1 MAPRRT
7 AVFVSLLLVVIGSGP
22 GARAQK
28 IPSLGE
34 TIEVAIVNIDVV
46 VTDKDGK
53 RVHDLTSDDFEI
65 FENGKAQPLSHFAE
79 YRGEAVQ
86 NNGALSAEAAATLEE
101 NPSEQPANQP
111 SQRRTL
117 VIFIEEFKL
126 PGFRVDT
133 FINSMKDLVRNT
145 IRSGDSVSLVTFDGT
160 AKVRI
165 SATGDVA
172 AVERHLDEVGRECRG
187 PVREKVRIAAGE
199 AEAVRA
205 FNAEAA
211 AIAAARGMQMSVPSA
226 NEVAVNAARIHA
238 IEAQVE
244 MNRRVAT
251 INTLI
256 HGMAGIEGKK
266 LLILATHRL
275 GEYTGAEFY
284 YAAGVTDSIIPAMER
299 ADFDNRPAVRG
310 IIANANASGVTIY
323 PVFPT
328 GLDYTPADPGSRD
341 ISPLVL
347 VNEMATLTEIA
358 NQTGGATTYGTMN
371 TASLMPSVAEDM
383 SNYYSLA
390 YRATPRSDDYTRK
403 IVVKMKNPALTAR
416 ARREFVEKSDDT
428 QMRDRVLAMLH
439 DAPME
444 SNFQLQAELGATR
457 KSGRRTQTA
466 PLKVRIP
473 INALTLLP
481 QGGKHSGAFT
491 VYAITGGKLGEISEI
506 TRRTQSFDV
515 PAADLDR
522 ALAGYFTYDFDV
534 IVSAQTQQVAVGV
547 LDEVSKTY
555 GVVSV
560 PVGTVAA
567 R

>member
-1 MAPRRT
+1 MARRL
-7 AVFVSLLLVVIGSGP
+7 AVCVSLLVSLLLGVLGP
-22 GARAQK
+22 ARAQK

-34 TIEVAIVNIDVV
+34 TIEVSIVNVDVV

-53 RVHDLTSDDFEI
+53 RIHGLTRDDFEI
-65 FENGKAQPLSHFAE
+65 YENGKAQPLSHFAE
-79 YRGEAVQ
+79 YRGEAVR
-86 NNGALSAEAAATLEE
+86 NRGHLSAEAAATLEE
-101 NPSEQPANQP
+101 APPENPANQP

-117 VIFIEEFKL
+117 VLFIEMFKL
-126 PGFRVDT
+126 PGFRVET
-133 FINSMKDLVRNT
+133 FINSMKDVVRNT
-145 IRSGDSVSLVTFDGT
+145 IRSGDSVSLVSFDGSAT
-160 AKVRI
+160 VRI

-172 AVERHLDEVGRECRG
+172 AVERELDEIGRECTG
-187 PVREKVRIAAGE
+187 PVREKVRIAALE
-199 AEAVRA
+199 AADVRA
-205 FNAEAA
+205 FNAEAVA
-211 AIAAARGMQMSVPSA
+211 MAAARGLQISVPSDTD
-226 NEVAVNAARIHA
+226 VAVNAARIHA
-238 IEAQVE
+238 LEARVE

-266 LLILATHRL
+266 LLVLASHRL

-284 YAAGVTDSIIPAMER
+284 YAAGITDSMIPALER
-299 ADFDNRPAVRG
+299 ADLDNRPAVRT

-328 GLDYTPADPGSRD
+328 GLDYTPADPSNRD
-341 ISPLVL
+341 ISRHVL
-347 VNEMATLTEIA
+347 VNEMVMLKQIA
-358 NQTGGATTYGTMN
+358 DQTGGATSYGTLN
-371 TASLMPSVAEDM
+371 TANLMPAVAQDM

-390 YRATPRSDDYTRK
+390 YRAAPQRDDYARK
-403 IVVKMKNPALTAR
+403 IVVKMKNPALNAR
-416 ARREFVEKSDDT
+416 ARREFVEKSDDS

-444 SNFQLQAELGATR
+444 SNFQLQAQLGTTR
-457 KSGRRTQTA
+457 KAGRRTQTA
-466 PLKVRIP
+466 PLRVRIP

-491 VYAITGGKLGEISEI
+491 VYAITGGKLGEISEV

-515 PAADLDR
+515 PAADLER
-522 ALAGYFTYDFDV
+522 AMAGYFTYDFDV
-534 IVSAQTQQVAVGV
+534 ILSPLTKQVAIGV

-560 PVGTVAA
+560 PVAPVA

>member
-1 MAPRRT
+1 MARRF
-7 AVFVSLLLVVIGSGP
+7 AVCVSLLLVVLGP
-22 GARAQK
+22 ARAQK

-34 TIEVAIVNIDVV
+34 TIEVAIVNVDVV
-46 VTDKDGK
+46 VTGKDGK
-53 RVHDLTSDDFEI
+53 RVHGLTRDDFEI
-65 FENGKAQPLSHFAE
+65 YENGKAQPLSHFAE
-79 YRGEAVQ
+79 YRGEAVR
-86 NNGALSAEAAATLEE
+86 NRDYLGAEAAATLEE
-101 NPSEQPANQP
+101 TPSEPLANQP

-117 VIFIEEFKL
+117 VLFIEEFKL
-126 PGFRVDT
+126 PGFRVEA

-145 IRSGDSVSLVTFDGT
+145 IHSGDSVSLVSFDGS
-160 AKVRI
+160 ARVRL

-172 AVERHLDEVGRECRG
+172 AAERELDEISRECSG
-187 PVREKVRIAAGE
+187 PVREKVRIAAVE
-199 AEAVRA
+199 AADVRA

-211 AIAAARGMQMSVPSA
+211 AIASARGMQMSVPSDT
-226 NEVAVNAARIHA
+226 EVAVNAARIHA
-238 IEAQVE
+238 LEARVE

-266 LLILATHRL
+266 LLVLASHRL

-284 YAAGVTDSIIPAMER
+284 YAAGITDSMIPALER
-299 ADFDNRPAVRG
+299 ADFDNRPAVRS

-328 GLDYTPADPGSRD
+328 GLDYIPADPGARD
-341 ISPLVL
+341 ISRHVL
-347 VNEMATLTEIA
+347 VNEMVMLQQIA
-358 NQTGGATTYGTMN
+358 DQTGGATSYGTLN
-371 TASLMPSVAEDM
+371 TAKLMPTVAEDM

-390 YRATPRSDDYTRK
+390 YRATPQRDDYARK
-403 IVVKMKNPALTAR
+403 IVVKMKDPALNAR
-416 ARREFVEKSDDT
+416 ARREFVEKSDDS

-457 KSGRRTQTA
+457 KAGRRTQTA

-491 VYAITGGKLGEISEI
+491 VYAITGGKLGEISEV

-515 PAADLDR
+515 PAADLER
-522 ALAGYFTYDFDV
+522 AMAGYFTYDFDV
-534 IVSAQTQQVAVGV
+534 IVSPLTKQVAIGV

-555 GVVSV
+555 GMVSV
-560 PVGTVAA
+560 PVAPAA